1 MVASADLGYWI
12 GLADLYERARV
23 PASRLI
29 YEPEQF
35 PAAICR
41 TENPHITLLIFPN
54 GKVVCIGARKT
65 EEAAEAIKKLKEW
78 LKETEAI

>member
-35 PAAICR
+35 PAAIYR
-41 TENPHITLLIFPN
+41 TENPQ
-54 GKVVCIGARKT
+54 
-65 EEAAEAIKKLKEW
+65 
-78 LKETEAI
+78 ETFEKFTASLVEGLRQLSTPS